1 MVKNPTFRAQFL
13 WIPFPRLQ
21 SNPISCKVFLRL
33 PKFRTVFWSNP
44 VFQKYPSRPYLTVK
58 FSAAWRLTV
67 NPIKTLQEQKEE
79 LSTFFTQRKR
89 KTDTRG
95 RGVEE
100 KEESIVLLFI
110 FKALKRNVFTITL
123 YRTDVMFMRRFCQS
137 ANNQYQLTS
146 IYLSIVIENQYQST
160 TTQISTIDWSFI
172 SSRVGLSISIGIDW
186 YRLSSII
193 DWIRWGWWKE
203 CMDSVMFIQS

>member
-1 MVKNPTFRAQFL
+1 M
-13 WIPFPRLQ
+13 
-21 SNPISCKVFLRL
+21 
-33 PKFRTVFWSNP
+33 
-44 VFQKYPSRPYLTVK
+44 
-58 FSAAWRLTV
+58 
-67 NPIKTLQEQKEE
+67 
-79 LSTFFTQRKR
+79 QRKR

-193 DWIRWGWWKE
+193 AGIRWGWWKE
-203 CMDSVMFIQS
+203 CMDSVMFIQSWCILWTKKKRKFHKF

>member
-1 MVKNPTFRAQFL
+1 M
-13 WIPFPRLQ
+13 
-21 SNPISCKVFLRL
+21 
-33 PKFRTVFWSNP
+33 
-44 VFQKYPSRPYLTVK
+44 
-58 FSAAWRLTV
+58 
-67 NPIKTLQEQKEE
+67 
-79 LSTFFTQRKR
+79 QRKR

-160 TTQISTIDWSFI
+160 TTQIFNIDWSFI

-193 DWIRWGWWKE
+193 AGIRWGWWKE
-203 CMDSVMFIQS
+203 CMDSVMFIQSWCILWTKKKRKFHKF

>member
-1 MVKNPTFRAQFL
+1 M
-13 WIPFPRLQ
+13 
-21 SNPISCKVFLRL
+21 
-33 PKFRTVFWSNP
+33 
-44 VFQKYPSRPYLTVK
+44 
-58 FSAAWRLTV
+58 
-67 NPIKTLQEQKEE
+67 
-79 LSTFFTQRKR
+79 
-89 KTDTRG
+89 DTRG

-123 YRTDVMFMRRFCQS
+123 CRTNVMFMRRFCQS

-172 SSRVGLSISIGIDW
+172 SSRVGLSISIGID
-186 YRLSSII
+186 
-193 DWIRWGWWKE
+193 
-203 CMDSVMFIQS
+203 